1 MLTTTQMRG
10 IKRIIALVVCVL
22 PLFAMAEVWTAE
34 NFPMVHLQNA
44 RRYVCDPDN
53 VLTPAVRD
61 SIDALL
67 FSLEQ
72 KRGVQSVFA
81 VAKRIEGGE
90 PYEFG
95 MALARKHKVG
105 QKKQNSGL
113 IVVLSTEDRA
123 YYILTGNGLEGTL
136 PDGICRRIENRYMVP
151 YLKSGNWDKAMLNS
165 AKALYAYVAKDES
178 LLPDNKKSDDS
189 DAQIVGFFIFLVL
202 AVMFFYFVA
211 RKKWNDDL
219 CPNCKQHTLKRT
231 SQMLRRTTDGKL
243 LVIYK
248 CSKCGHTIAK
258 EQDENDHNS
267 RGNGMSSL
275 LPFIFLGG
283 GGGRSSYGGG
293 SGFSGGSFGGG
304 SFGGGGAGGKF

>member
-34 NFPMVHLQNA
+34 NFPMVHLQDA

-267 RGNGMSSL
+267 HGNGMSSL